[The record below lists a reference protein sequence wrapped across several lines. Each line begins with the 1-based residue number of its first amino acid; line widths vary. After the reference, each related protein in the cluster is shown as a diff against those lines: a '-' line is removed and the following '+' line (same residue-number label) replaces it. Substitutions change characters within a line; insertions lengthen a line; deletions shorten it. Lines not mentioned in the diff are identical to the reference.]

1 MCHVSCLN
9 PRDSSSNGYAVA
21 KLAHMSRAGEGL
33 GHLAVLPCNGLDKF
47 SSATQ
52 AIRGGAERTEED

>member
-1 MCHVSCLN
+1 MSEL
-9 PRDSSSNGYAVA
+9 RDSSSNGYAVA
-21 KLAHMSRAGEGL
+21 KLAHMSRAGL
-33 GHLAVLPCNGLDKF
+33 GRGDLAVLPLDKF